1 MQTKRNRHCLV
12 LLNGPT
18 PGAAVELDCAA
29 APLTVGRELARDL
42 PLDDHQV
49 SRLHARVWYDGHDW
63 QIEDCDSRNG
73 TVVNAQRIDRTVLKP
88 GDLIRIG
95 QRLIVF
101 LQENAEGDRAAIH
114 PSALARST
122 LAVKIAS
129 PAEREAI
136 IDQLRG
142 ESSSRPLRNL
152 SLLCR
157 LATSVG
163 RVIDHQQLAQQVI
176 DTLRKA
182 NGATDVYL
190 YLTGADGRLRLCDG
204 TTTRSQTAKGPTAS
218 RHNEHLLASVAID
231 RNEAVLVDLE
241 HTSAGPDGGNH
252 NALAIP
258 IPGEPGPRGAIE
270 CYTGDGPA
278 VRLFDRHDLEFAVAV
293 SHLLATVLENLEHR
307 LRLEQA
313 NEQLRSQ
320 LDDQT
325 VMVGKSPA
333 LHRLFDQIGRVAPT
347 HSTVLI
353 RGESGTGKEL
363 VSQLIHRM
371 SPRSNGPFVAVN
383 CAAFSESLLESE
395 LFGHEAGAFTGADRR
410 RPGQFERAH
419 LGTIFLDEVGEMS
432 AACQAKLLRLLE
444 GHPFER
450 LGGDDAIEVDVR
462 IVAATHRDLRKMA
475 DDGKFR
481 ADLYYRLR
489 VIELA
494 VPPLRERQDDILE
507 LAVVFLERLQRKIGR
522 GPTRLSRQA
531 AQLMIDYAWPGNVR
545 ELKNALERAVVLGHG
560 AEVMPDDL
568 ALAGSTTSAAGPV
581 PLVSLDELQRRH
593 IRQVLDAVE
602 GNKTKACKILGIGR
616 GTLYKKLGGA

>member
-1 MQTKRNRHCLV
+1 MQTTRNHHCLV

-18 PGAAVELDCAA
+18 PGAAVELDRDV
-29 APLTVGRELARDL
+29 APLTIGRELARDL
-42 PLDDHQV
+42 PIDDHQV
-49 SRLHARVWYDGHDW
+49 SRLHARVWHDGHAW

-73 TVVNAQRIDRTVLKP
+73 TVVNAQRIDRTILKP

-101 LQENAEGDRAAIH
+101 LQEDAEGDRAAIH

-122 LAVKIAS
+122 FAVKIAS
-129 PAEREAI
+129 SAEREAI

-163 RVIDHQQLAQQVI
+163 HVMDHQQLAQQVI
-176 DTLRKA
+176 DTLCQA
-182 NGATDVYL
+182 NGATDVTIYL
-190 YLTGADGRLRLCDG
+190 NGADGRLRPCG
-204 TTTRSQTAKGPTAS
+204 ATATRTPTGKGRTVS
-218 RHNEHLLASVAID
+218 RRGEHLLASVAID
-231 RNEAVLVDLE
+231 RNEAVLVDLDG
-241 HTSAGPDGGNH
+241 TPSGTGGGNR

-258 IPGEPGPRGAIE
+258 IPGERGPRGAIE
-270 CYTGDGPA
+270 CYTGDEE
-278 VRLFDRHDLEFAVAV
+278 RSRMFDRHDLDFAVAV

-320 LDDQT
+320 LDNET
-325 VMVGKSPA
+325 SMVGKSSA
-333 LHRLFDQIGRVAPT
+333 LRLLFDQIGRVAPT
-347 HSTVLI
+347 PSTVLI

-363 VSQLIHRM
+363 VAQLTHRM
-371 SPRSNGPFVAVN
+371 SARSNGPFVAVN

-410 RPGQFERAH
+410 RLGQFERAH

-481 ADLYYRLR
+481 EDLYYRLR
-489 VIELA
+489 VIELI
-494 VPPLRERQDDILE
+494 VPPLRERGDDILE
-507 LAVVFLERLQRKIGR
+507 LAVAFLERLQRKIGR

-531 AQLMIDYAWPGNVR
+531 AQLIVDYAWPGNVR
-545 ELKNALERAVVLGHG
+545 ELKNAIERAVVLGHG
-560 AEVMPDDL
+560 PEVMPEDL
-568 ALAGSTTSAAGPV
+568 ALAGTTTSAAGPM
-581 PLVSLDELQRRH
+581 PLVSLDEVQRRH
-593 IRQVLDAVE
+593 IRQVLDAVD

-616 GTLYKKLGGA
+616 GTLYKKLSGA

>member
-1 MQTKRNRHCLV
+1 V

-18 PGAAVELDCAA
+18 PGASVELDCSAG
-29 APLTVGRELARDL
+29 PFTIGRELARDL
-42 PLDDHQV
+42 PIDDHQV
-49 SRLHARVWYDGHDW
+49 SRLHARVWHDGRDW

-73 TVVNAQRIDRTVLKP
+73 TVVNARTIDRTALKP

-95 QRLIVF
+95 ERLMVF
-101 LQENAEGDRAAIH
+101 LRENALGDRAVLH

-122 LAVKIAS
+122 FSVKIAA
-129 PAEREAI
+129 PAERDAI
-136 IDQLRG
+136 VDRLRG

-163 RVIDHQQLAQQVI
+163 RAMDHQQLAEQVI
-176 DTLRKA
+176 DTLRKT
-182 NGATDVYL
+182 NGATDIAI
-190 YLTGADGRLRLCDG
+190 YLTGADGRLKRCG
-204 TTTRSQTAKGPTAS
+204 GATTRSRADQARPAS
-218 RHNEHLLASVAID
+218 QHDDHLLASVAID
-231 RNEAVLVDLE
+231 RNEAMLVDLDQT
-241 HTSAGPDGGNH
+241 TSGTDRGNRH
-252 NALAIP
+252 AMAIP
-258 IPGEPGPRGAIE
+258 IPGERGPRGAIE
-270 CYTGDGPA
+270 CYTGDGQRP
-278 VRLFDRHDLEFAVAV
+278 RLFDRHDLEFAVAV
-293 SHLLATVLENLEHR
+293 SHFVATVLENLEHR

-325 VMVGKSPA
+325 DIVGTSPA
-333 LHRLFDQIGRVAPT
+333 LRQLLDQIGRVAPT
-347 HSTVLI
+347 PSTVLI

-363 VSQLIHRM
+363 VSQLIHRL
-371 SPRSNGPFVAVN
+371 SPRSHGPFVAVN

-410 RPGQFERAH
+410 RPGQFEKAH

-432 AACQAKLLRLLE
+432 SACQAKLLRLLE

-462 IVAATHRDLRKMA
+462 IVAATHRDLRQMV
-475 DDGKFR
+475 DDSKFR

-494 VPPLRERQDDILE
+494 VPPLRERADDLLE
-507 LAVVFLERLQRKIGR
+507 LAVAFLERLRRKLGR

-531 AQLMIDYAWPGNVR
+531 AQLMTDYAWPGNVR
-545 ELKNALERAVVLGHG
+545 ELKNAIERAVVLGHG
-560 AEVMPDDL
+560 DEVMPEDL
-568 ALAGSTTSAAGPV
+568 ALAGTATSAAGPM
-581 PLVSLDELQRRH
+581 PLLSLEEVQRRH
-593 IRQVLDAVE
+593 IRQVLDAVA